1 MKMRGQSAL
10 EYLTTYGWAILA
22 IVIIAGVLWFF
33 GVFTPCTKGAVG
45 FTGVAVSEFALRA
58 NGDVDYQLQNQ
69 AGASIIN
76 VTGVGIKGT
85 SCVVTPFALSSGAKS
100 TTLTCTN
107 PLPAGSVGDCS
118 TNINMTISY
127 TDTASSIAHTSG
139 GRLTGKL
146 E

>member
-1 MKMRGQSAL
+1 MRAQSAL
-10 EYLTTYGWAILA
+10 EYLVTYGWAILA

-58 NGDVDYQLQNQ
+58 TGSVDYQLQNQ
-69 AGASIIN
+69 AGSGIIN
-76 VTGVGIKGT
+76 VTGVGIRGT
-85 SCVVTPFALSSGAKS
+85 ACSVTPFTLSSGGKS
-100 TTLTCTN
+100 STLTCASAIPT
-107 PLPAGSVGDCS
+107 GSVGDCA
-118 TNINMTISY
+118 TNINMTVSY
-127 TDTASSIAHTSG
+127 TDTVSGITHSSG